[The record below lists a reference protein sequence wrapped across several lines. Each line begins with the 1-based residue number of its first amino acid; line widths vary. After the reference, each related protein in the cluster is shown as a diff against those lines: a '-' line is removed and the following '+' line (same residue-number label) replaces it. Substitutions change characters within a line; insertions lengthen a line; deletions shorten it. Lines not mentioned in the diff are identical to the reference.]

1 MLVYEAP
8 ILQDIQIIGDKMEMG
23 LTLPI
28 WHLSGE
34 SLSHSGSA
42 TVEEG
47 EASPVQLTQIGM
59 VYGMG

>member
-1 MLVYEAP
+1 
-8 ILQDIQIIGDKMEMG
+8 MEMG